1 MYKALYRKY
10 RPTNFEEVC
19 GQEVV
24 IKSFENAINN
34 NLLSHAYL
42 FSGPRGTGKTS
53 VAKIIG
59 KTVNCLNRKGILP
72 CNKCVNCTQFNN
84 GETNDIIEIDAASNN
99 GVDEIRELKSKVNL
113 VPSSGFYKIYII
125 DEVHMLT
132 TGAFNALLKTL
143 EEPPK
148 HVIFILATTDPHKV
162 PSTILSRCQ
171 RFEFKKI
178 PVLKI
183 KSRLKEIAIKEN
195 IDVDDEALEEISRL
209 SDGGLRDAISLF
221 DQSIAYSNEKITI
234 EDIHEMN
241 GTISQKDLKE
251 IICSIL
257 DKDILSVLNKFD
269 SYNEKGKNLVKLTE
283 EILLFLRNLLILKT
297 VPNYFENKEDIKEIY
312 ESLKSKIEIDEL
324 LKIINEFNETINKM
338 RISNNPKLIFEL
350 AIIKLTRLQK
360 TTTNE
365 ILPLNQEKKQP
376 INIEETNKLK
386 PITTEKLYIKNEKL
400 LEKLKLLKK
409 IRINNTLACFQKKEL
424 LLLRN
429 NFEEFRSYILDSI
442 YNEIA
447 SAIVDGNIKAASDES
462 LILVFKNECL
472 ANLCNENLILVE
484 ELFEKIYQKKYKVIS
499 LSEEEWTPIRDSF
512 NHKTKKFELM
522 EENLDIYKE
531 LNKGKNKDSIE
542 EVFSDIIEYE

>member
-59 KTVNCLNRKGILP
+59 KTINCSSRNGILP

-84 GETNDIIEIDAASNN
+84 NETNDIIEIDAASNN

-113 VPSSGFYKIYII
+113 VPSSGNYKIYII

-178 PVLKI
+178 PVTKI
-183 KSRLKEIAIKEN
+183 KNRLKEIALKEN
-195 IDVDDEALEEISRL
+195 IQVEDEALEEISRL

-234 EDIHEMN
+234 DDIHEMN

-251 IICSIL
+251 IICNIL

-269 SYNEKGKNLVKLTE
+269 IYNDKGKNLVKLTE
-283 EILLFLRNLLILKT
+283 EMLLFLRNLLLIKT
-297 VPNYFENKEDIKEIY
+297 VPSYFENKEEVKEIY
-312 ESLKSKIEIDEL
+312 ENLKNKIEIEDL
-324 LKIINEFNETINKM
+324 LKIINEFNDTINKM
-338 RISNNPKLIFEL
+338 KISNNPKLIFEL
-350 AIIKLTRLQK
+350 TIIKLTRLEKSKQ
-360 TTTNE
+360 NE
-365 ILPLNQEKKQP
+365 FSPLIMEKKQS
-376 INIEETNKLK
+376 IQVEENNKLR
-386 PITTEKLYIKNEKL
+386 PISTEKSYEKNEKL
-400 LEKLKLLKK
+400 LEKINILKK
-409 IRINNTLACFQKKEL
+409 IRINNTLAHFQKKEL
-424 LLLRN
+424 LSLRN

-447 SAIVDGNIKAASDES
+447 SSIIDGNIKAASNDS

-484 ELFEKIYQKKYKVIS
+484 ELFEKIYTKKYKVIS
-499 LSEEEWTPIRDSF
+499 LSEEEWLPVRDSF
-512 NHKTKKFELM
+512 NHKTQKFEPM
-522 EENLDIYKE
+522 EENIDIYIE
-531 LNKGKNKDSIE
+531 LKKGENKDSIE